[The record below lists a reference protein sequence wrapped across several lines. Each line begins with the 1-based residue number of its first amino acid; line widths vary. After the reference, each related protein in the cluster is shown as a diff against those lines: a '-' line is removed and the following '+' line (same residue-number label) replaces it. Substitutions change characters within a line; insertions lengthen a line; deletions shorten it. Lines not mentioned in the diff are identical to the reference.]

1 MLFNSL
7 LFLFLFLP
15 LAWGGFRLCS
25 RMGPRFA
32 AGWLVAVS
40 LFFYGWWT
48 PAYLLLLCGSI
59 VFNYTVGFMIQRTVE
74 KPSLQQAIL
83 ALGVT
88 ANLLLLGYYKYLF
101 PVLHWV
107 EQYGIQLV
115 PPGTAVLLPLGIS
128 FFTFTQIGYLIDCQA
143 ALTASRSFIH
153 YALFVTFFP
162 HLIAGPILHHREM
175 LPQFENKEI
184 WRFKLDNIA
193 IGLSIFFIGL
203 AKKDVVA
210 DYFASYANIGFSN
223 PGGLTFLQAWFSAFA
238 YSMQLYFDFSGYSEM
253 AIGLGLLFNIRFPA
267 NFDSPYKSRSIID
280 FWQRWHMT
288 LTRYLNLYLYNPIAL
303 WITRRRAERHLPVGR
318 QGLRTFSGYLAM
330 AAVPTFVTMIPIG
343 IWHGAGLQFVVF
355 GLLHG
360 VYLSVNHA
368 WRILFHKRN
377 APEPVGLPLWLSTV
391 WKVALTYLAVLVAQV
406 FFRSPSVPGAIRM
419 LTSMAGQQHLPPDPY
434 LFSIGKKLVLEVV
447 LAFLFVWLAPNVLQI
462 FAAWEPTLS
471 KPHALV
477 SARLQW
483 KPNVAWAVG
492 IGVLATLAI
501 LAVSG
506 QTEFLYFRF

>member
-7 LFLFLFLP
+7 LFLLFFLP

-25 RMGPRFA
+25 RIGHRFA

-40 LFFYGWWT
+40 LLFYGWWT

-59 VFNYTVGFMIQRTVE
+59 VFNYVLGVLIQRTVE
-74 KPSLQQAIL
+74 KASLQQVIL
-83 ALGVT
+83 AFGIT

-107 EQYGIQLV
+107 QQYGIQLV

-128 FFTFTQIGYLIDCQA
+128 FFTFTQIGYLVDCKA
-143 ALTASRSFIH
+143 ALTSGRSIIH

-162 HLIAGPILHHREM
+162 HLIAGPILHHREIM
-175 LPQFENKEI
+175 PQFENRGI
-184 WRFKLDNIA
+184 WRFRLDNIA

-203 AKKDVVA
+203 AKKDIVA
-210 DYFASYANIGFSN
+210 DNFATYANIGFSN
-223 PGGLTFLQAWFSAFA
+223 PGGLTIMQAWSSACA

-267 NFDSPYKSRSIID
+267 NFDSPYKSPSIID
-280 FWQRWHMT
+280 FWQRWHIT
-288 LTRYLNLYLYNPIAL
+288 LTRFLNLYLYNPIAL

-318 QGLRTFSGYLAM
+318 QGLKTFSGFLAM
-330 AAVPTFVTMIPIG
+330 VAFPTFITMILIG
-343 IWHGAGLQFVVF
+343 IWHGAGLQFLAF
-355 GLLHG
+355 GLLHA
-360 VYLSVNHA
+360 VYLGVNHT
-368 WRILFHKRN
+368 WRLLFHKKN
-377 APEPVGLPLWLSTV
+377 APQQVGPALWFSTV
-391 WKVALTYLAVLVAQV
+391 WKVLLTYLAVLVAQV
-406 FFRSPSVPGAIRM
+406 FFRSPSVSDALTM
-419 LTSMAGQQHLPPDPY
+419 LASMAGHHQFQPDFDLAINPK
-434 LFSIGKKLVLEVV
+434 KKLV
-447 LAFLFVWLAPNVLQI
+447 LAFLFVWFAPNVLQI
-462 FAAWEPTLS
+462 FAPWEPTLS

-477 SARLQW
+477 PGWLQW
-483 KPNVAWAVG
+483 KPNVAWAVAMG
-492 IGVLATLAI
+492 ILATLAI

>member
-7 LFLFLFLP
+7 LFLLLFLP
-15 LAWGGFRLCS
+15 LAWSGFRLCS
-25 RMGPRFA
+25 RIGHRFA
-32 AGWLVAVS
+32 AGWLVAAS

-48 PAYLLLLCGSI
+48 PAYLLLLCSSI
-59 VFNYTVGFMIQRTVE
+59 VFNYTMGGMIQRTVE

-83 ALGVT
+83 ALGIT

-101 PVLHWV
+101 PVLDWV
-107 EQYGIQLV
+107 QQYGIRLV

-128 FFTFTQIGYLIDCQA
+128 FFTFTQIGYLVDCQA
-143 ALTASRSFIH
+143 ALTSSRNFIH
-153 YALFVTFFP
+153 YALFVSFFP

-175 LPQFENKEI
+175 LPQFENKAI

-193 IGLSIFFIGL
+193 IGFSIFFIGL
-203 AKKDVVA
+203 AKKDIVA

-223 PGGLTFLQAWFSAFA
+223 PGGLTLLQAWCSACA
-238 YSMQLYFDFSGYSEM
+238 YSLQLYFDFSGYSEM

-303 WITRRRAERHLPVGR
+303 WITRRRGERNLPVGR
-318 QGLRTFSGYLAM
+318 QGLKTFSGFLAM
-330 AAVPTFVTMIPIG
+330 VAFPTFVTMILIG

-355 GLLHG
+355 GLLHAI
-360 VYLSVNHA
+360 YLVVNHT
-368 WRILFHKRN
+368 WRLLFHKRN
-377 APEPVGLPLWLSTV
+377 APEPVGFALWFSTL

-406 FFRSPSVPGAIRM
+406 FFRSPTVSDAFTM
-419 LTSMAGQQHLPPDPY
+419 LASMAGNHHLQPDLDLP
-434 LFSIGKKLVLEVV
+434 LIRKKLI
-447 LAFLFVWLAPNVLQI
+447 LAFLFVWFAPNVLQI
-462 FAAWEPTLS
+462 FAPWEPTLS
-471 KPHALV
+471 KPQAFGPTW
-477 SARLQW
+477 LQW
-483 KPNVAWAVG
+483 KPNVAWAVATG
-492 IGVLATLAI
+492 ILATLALFAI
-501 LAVSG
+501 SG